1 MKWIYEQGLDW
12 KCESSTSR
20 VCVFF
25 SNLDLDLEFEII
37 IWIGDWDLDLSMSPC
52 IPQSVGGNVES
63 NVGARK
69 FSAVLSEIIRVNDTE
84 YMVI

>member
-1 MKWIYEQGLDW
+1 
-12 KCESSTSR
+12 
-20 VCVFF
+20 
-25 SNLDLDLEFEII
+25 
-37 IWIGDWDLDLSMSPC
+37 MSPC

-84 YMVI
+84 YMVIKEKVARESDGRNEPETERGTGDGV